1 MKPTGWK
8 RARRGCSAYA
18 SESVIN
24 IQRSMLDVR
33 CSTFKL
39 LTASARRILEQD
51 MAYKIKPLAAEEA
64 QAA

>member
-1 MKPTGWK
+1 
-8 RARRGCSAYA
+8 
-18 SESVIN
+18 
-24 IQRSMLDVR
+24 MLDVR

-51 MAYKIKPLAAEEA
+51 MDYKIKPLAAEQA